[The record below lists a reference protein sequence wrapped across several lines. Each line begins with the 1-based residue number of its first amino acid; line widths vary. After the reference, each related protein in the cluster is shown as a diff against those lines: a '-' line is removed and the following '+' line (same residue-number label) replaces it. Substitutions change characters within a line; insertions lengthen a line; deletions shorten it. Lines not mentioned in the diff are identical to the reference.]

1 MLGPY
6 SSAQL
11 LSIATLT
18 PLHTGVG
25 RTGTVVDLPIQR
37 DPLGFPIIYASSLK
51 GAIKSH
57 VYLSD
62 LSGRKF
68 KELFGPEPGDDEK
81 YSSPISFT
89 DARLV
94 FMPIRSGKA
103 SPVMV
108 TSKRMLDYAI
118 EILELIEFLRKSNGE
133 EANLDELKDLKETL
147 RKLRSMEPS
156 SGKATSISKDPI
168 VRLNDRDEVII
179 GGERFTV
186 DSKELDGINSDLL
199 SRLNVDSF
207 SDAMERIIVLNDD
220 DVLRILEKGMIR
232 LTRIRV
238 DRERKVVRRGA
249 LWTEELIPQGSL
261 FLAGILMSE
270 ERRKALESNESSG
283 ESIDLRCELANSLGI
298 KENKGYLFLGGKETV
313 GRGIVKISLLG

>member
-1 MLGPY
+1 MSGPY

-25 RTGTVVDLPIQR
+25 RTGTVVDLPVQR

-51 GAIKSH
+51 GAVKSH
-57 VYLSD
+57 VYLS
-62 LSGRKF
+62 GGKF
-68 KELFGPEPGDDEK
+68 RELLGPEPGDDEK

-89 DARLV
+89 DAKLV
-94 FMPIRSGKA
+94 FMPIRSGKS

-118 EILELIEFLRKSNGE
+118 DILELIEFLKESNGE
-133 EANLDELKDLKETL
+133 EANLEEVKDLKETL
-147 RKLRSMEPS
+147 RKLRSIEPT
-156 SGKATSISKDPI
+156 SGKATSISRDPI
-168 VRLNDRDEVII
+168 VRVNRGEEVII
-179 GGERFTV
+179 GGERFAV
-186 DSKELDGINSDLL
+186 EFKELDGINLELL

-207 SDAMERIIVLNDD
+207 STAMKRIIILSDD
-220 DVLRILEKGMIR
+220 DILRILEKGMIR

-270 ERRKALESNESSG
+270 GRRRTLESNESSG
-283 ESIDLRCELANSLGI
+283 ESIDLRGELANSLGI
-298 KENKGYLFLGGKETV
+298 KDNKGYLFLGGKETV

>member
-1 MLGPY
+1 MSGPY

-25 RTGTVVDLPIQR
+25 RTGTVVDLPVQR

-51 GAIKSH
+51 GAVKSH
-57 VYLSD
+57 VYLS
-62 LSGRKF
+62 GGKF
-68 KELFGPEPGDDEK
+68 RELLGPEPGDDEK

-89 DARLV
+89 DAKLV
-94 FMPIRSGKA
+94 FMPIRSGKS

-118 EILELIEFLRKSNGE
+118 DILELIEFLKESNGE

-186 DSKELDGINSDLL
+186 DSKELDGINSNLL
-199 SRLNVDSF
+199 ARLNVDSF

-238 DRERKVVRRGA
+238 DRKRKVVSGTA

-270 ERRKALESNESSG
+270 DRRKALESDESLRK
-283 ESIDLRCELANSLGI
+283 SIDLRNEFANSLGI
-298 KENKGYLFLGGKETV
+298 KDGMSYLFLGGKETV